1 MFHLIMMN
9 LARRIS
15 KRFSGSNISVMN
27 YKKSFLKKMTPGI
40 SHVMHVQAPK
50 ISTNAVSPT
59 EFYMK
64 FHFIEGGQISME
76 KFQKFVDK
84 MDHQVLKDV
93 LEYVDNVEPIE
104 PPKPGFFES
113 IVLFFTRE
121 KDEEPWTSIQLALDH
136 MNFKNYELTDIEKEY
151 VRMIEEGEISSFVDF
166 LEF

>member
-27 YKKSFLKKMTPGI
+27 YKKSFLKKMAPGI
-40 SHVMHVQAPK
+40 SYVMHVQAPK
-50 ISTNAVSPT
+50 ISTNAISPT

-64 FHFIEGGQISME
+64 FHFIEGGQISVE

-93 LEYVDNVEPIE
+93 LEYIDKVEPIE

-113 IVLFFTRE
+113 IVLFFTRQT
-121 KDEEPWTSIQLALDH
+121 DEEPWTSIQLTLDH

>member
-15 KRFSGSNISVMN
+15 RRFSGSNISVLN
-27 YKKSFLKKMTPGI
+27 YKKSFLKKVAPGI
-40 SHVMHVQAPK
+40 SHVMDNQAQV
-50 ISTNAVSPT
+50 IFTDAATPT

-64 FHFIEGGQISME
+64 FHFIEDGKFSVE

-84 MDHQVLKDV
+84 MEHQVLKDV
-93 LEYVDNVEPIE
+93 LEYFDGVEPIE

-121 KDEEPWTSIQLALDH
+121 KDEEPWTPIQATIDY

-151 VRMIEEGEISSFVDF
+151 VRMIDEGEISSFVDF
-166 LEF
+166 LEY

>member
-1 MFHLIMMN
+1 MFHLIVMN

-27 YKKSFLKKMTPGI
+27 YKKSFLKKMAPGI

-50 ISTNAVSPT
+50 ISMNAVSPT

-64 FHFIEGGQISME
+64 FHFIEGGQVSVD

-93 LEYVDNVEPIE
+93 LEYIDNVEPIE
-104 PPKPGFFES
+104 TPKPGFFES
-113 IVLFFTRE
+113 IVLFFTRQ
-121 KDEEPWTSIQLALDH
+121 KDEEPWTSIQLTLDH

-151 VRMIEEGEISSFVDF
+151 VRMIEEGEISSFTDF

>member
-1 MFHLIMMN
+1 MLHIIIMN
-9 LARRIS
+9 FLKRIS

-27 YKKSFLKKMTPGI
+27 YKKSFLKKMAPGI
-40 SHVMHVQAPK
+40 SYVMHVQAPK
-50 ISTNAVSPT
+50 ISTKAVSPT

-64 FHFIEGGQISME
+64 FHFIEGGQISVE

-93 LEYVDNVEPIE
+93 LEYIDNVESIE

-113 IVLFFTRE
+113 IVLFFTRD

>member
-1 MFHLIMMN
+1 MLHIIIMN
-9 LARRIS
+9 FLKRIS

-27 YKKSFLKKMTPGI
+27 YKKSFLKKMAPGI
-40 SHVMHVQAPK
+40 SYVMHVQAPK

-64 FHFIEGGQISME
+64 FHFIEGGQVSVD

-93 LEYVDNVEPIE
+93 LEYIDNVESIE

-113 IVLFFTRE
+113 IVLFFARD
-121 KDEEPWTSIQLALDH
+121 KDEEPWTSIQLALDY

-151 VRMIEEGEISSFVDF
+151 VRMIEEGEISSFTDF

>member
-15 KRFSGSNISVMN
+15 RRFSGSNISVMN
-27 YKKSFLKKMTPGI
+27 YKKSFLKKIAPGI
-40 SHVMHVQAPK
+40 SHVMHIQAPK
-50 ISTNAVSPT
+50 ISMNAVSPT

-64 FHFIEGGQISME
+64 FHFIEGGQISVE

-93 LEYVDNVEPIE
+93 LEYIDNVEPIE
-104 PPKPGFFES
+104 SPKPGFFES
-113 IVLFFTRE
+113 IVRFFTRE
-121 KDEEPWTSIQLALDH
+121 IDDEPMTTIQAIIDH

-151 VRMIEEGEISSFVDF
+151 VRMINEEEISSLVDF